1 MFNKRTIGRRSR
13 DGMCR
18 VIPDQARPWPKT
30 APFRVFSAIP
40 TGTKIARFRSHAAVI
55 RATRHDRVPSAR
67 GAAARRHGEAPERAA
82 GNKPPVASS
91 SGAGKGEPVGQEPI
105 AHLVRVPSLDGPSLG
120 FRNRRVKGSSLL
132 GRTDRST
139 DHVVTRGVAF
149 VARRFRMPRRR
160 TSRVRLLRSTTVC
173 PSLASR
179 HWLSG
184 TCRLFDFRSRA
195 VTR

>member
-1 MFNKRTIGRRSR
+1 MIGFRTFSFVSTSKLPNLLIVHYASVMFKTLGPNVRSSIRIASPRRE
-13 DGMCR
+13 
-18 VIPDQARPWPKT
+18 
-30 APFRVFSAIP
+30 
-40 TGTKIARFRSHAAVI
+40 
-55 RATRHDRVPSAR
+55 
-67 GAAARRHGEAPERAA
+67 HGEAPERAA

-91 SGAGKGEPVGQEPI
+91 SGAGKGEPVEQEPI
-105 AHLVRVPSLDGPSLG
+105 AHLVRVRSLDGPSVG

-139 DHVVTRGVAF
+139 GHVVTRGVAF

-173 PSLASR
+173 PSLAGR
-179 HWLSG
+179 YWLSG
-184 TCRLFDFRSRA
+184 TCRLFDIRSRA